1 MPPSLPCAVLGA
13 DGEGPGLTFPPVFQM
28 VGLSLLLPLAN
39 TALGQCPGAG
49 GQAGGCRKGVT
60 AASWPGVPRSF
71 SGPWGLVG
79 SLWEGMSL
87 CVTLYRQEDA
97 HCAWASSAW
106 SMAIPALAG
115 VLEAA
120 ASLGLGR
127 ECSSQGKK
135 NSISKIFPYTQ
146 RTGGVC
152 HAREQ
157 GKRFSHK
164 LARLS
169 DAPRAGAPPEPG

>member
-1 MPPSLPCAVLGA
+1 MLGA
-13 DGEGPGLTFPPVFQM
+13 DREAPGLTFPPVFQM

-60 AASWPGVPRSF
+60 AASWPVSP
-71 SGPWGLVG
+71 GPSPG
-79 SLWEGMSL
+79 EGMSL
-87 CVTLYRQEDA
+87 CVTLYRQGQDA
-97 HCAWASSAW
+97 HCAWAFSAW

-115 VLEAA
+115 VQEAA
-120 ASLGLGR
+120 ALLGLGR

-135 NSISKIFPYTQ
+135 TSISKIFPYTQ
-146 RTGGVC
+146 KTGGVC